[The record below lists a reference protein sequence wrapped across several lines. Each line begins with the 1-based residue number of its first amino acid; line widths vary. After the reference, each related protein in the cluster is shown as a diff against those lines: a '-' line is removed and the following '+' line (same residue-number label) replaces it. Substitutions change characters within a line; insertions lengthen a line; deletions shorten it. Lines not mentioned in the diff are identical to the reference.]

1 MRSHRWTLKAEQDG
15 SRTLVTQLGW
25 LHAGP
30 ADVYASETASV
41 SRCHNSGVFRGSR
54 CSTSLPT
61 AVLERTHS
69 WRNGAPPSFEESRDD
84 RPVNEPADMGRIRH
98 PTARGGAAVHLMH

>member
-41 SRCHNSGVFRGSR
+41 SHFHNSGVFESR
-54 CSTSLPT
+54 KAHGIKAS
-61 AVLERTHS
+61 A
-69 WRNGAPPSFEESRDD
+69 GAAPSAATPPSRTQIRYV
-84 RPVNEPADMGRIRH
+84 RPIQRWTRRKRLRIR
-98 PTARGGAAVHLMH
+98 ALS